1 MIKVTKKL
9 KSERGASAVEFAII
23 LPVLIM
29 LVFGIIQFGVAYN
42 KYISLTHAAREGAR
56 LAAVGVYEEDPAA
69 FEQKVRNS
77 APTVEIEDITVEDPE
92 GIRIGNPVRVILKGE
107 IFFIDIPM
115 AGRWG
120 PIELTAQATMRREWI
135 E

>member
-1 MIKVTKKL
+1 MKKYIKILHDEEK
-9 KSERGASAVEFAII
+9 GASAVEFAII

-29 LVFGIIQFGVAYN
+29 IVFGIFEFGFAFN

-56 LAAVGVYEEDPAA
+56 LAAVGLYEEDPDE
-69 FEQKVRNS
+69 FEQRVRDS
-77 APTVEIEDITVEDPE
+77 IPIVEIETITVDNPE
-92 GIRIGNPVRVILKGE
+92 GIKIGNPVKVSLKGE

-120 PIELTAQATMRREWI
+120 PIELTAEATLRREK
-135 E
+135 

>member
-1 MIKVTKKL
+1 MKVCKKKL
-9 KSERGASAVEFAII
+9 TEEKGASAVEFVII

-29 LVFGIIQFGVAYN
+29 LVFGIFQFGLAFS

-56 LAAVGVYEEDPAA
+56 LAAVGLYEEEGSEYV
-69 FEQKVRNS
+69 EQRVRDS
-77 APTVEIEDITVEDPE
+77 APAVVIETIDYNPGEGTIGSTVEVTI
-92 GIRIGNPVRVILKGE
+92 KGE

-120 PIELTAQATMRREWI
+120 PVELTARATMRREQ
-135 E
+135 

>member
-1 MIKVTKKL
+1 MKNLIKNLSGEK
-9 KSERGASAVEFAII
+9 GASAVEFAII

-56 LAAVGVYEEDPAA
+56 LAAVGDYEEDPAG
-69 FEQKVRNS
+69 FEQKVRES
-77 APTVEIEDITVEDPE
+77 APSVEIENINVENPE
-92 GIRIGNPVRVILKGE
+92 GIKIGSPVRVVLKGE
-107 IFFIDIPM
+107 IFFIDIPL

-120 PIELTAQATMRREWI
+120 PIELTGEAIMRREK
-135 E
+135 